1 LLFRSVLTCLLVL
14 TLLAPV
20 RRANACGPDFPP
32 EYLGNRTRTL
42 AELPDGAFMLEASRL
57 LPKPADDFRV
67 AESWEEPEGS
77 RTGGGAR
84 ETELYQAGAKAF
96 HAGNWEEARARFL
109 EVLALPEEER
119 RHASTF
125 AAYMLGRTAGSATE
139 ARERFNE
146 VRELARQGFH
156 DPLGLAV
163 ASLGEE
169 ARTYLREG
177 DDAGAIQL
185 YAQQAAHGSTSGATS
200 LLMVARGIARG
211 DEARLKK
218 ALKDPLAQRLLATYA
233 WTRGQEPVWTE
244 DYEQRPSPLPRLL
257 DALAAVPGLAGA
269 DRLAAGAWRAGRFDL
284 AERFAGQEKT
294 PLSAWVKAKLALR
307 RGDRAEAERLLAEA
321 AEGLPETDDWS
332 SSPEMIGSRRP
343 RSRVEG
349 ERALLALAR
358 GDFAQAAERAMAS
371 CSWQDIAY
379 VAERVLTVEE
389 LQRLI
394 AAHASDPVT
403 RCQPEQ
409 AFFDEG
415 QDVVSR
421 LRLVLGRRLMRSGKG
436 PQALEYFQGTKWE
449 EPARKYV
456 EELERGRSAWDDV
469 DKAQALYSAAR
480 LARTV
485 GMELMGTEAAPDWTW
500 VEGLYDL
507 GALDEQEQPAEG
519 TPARPEQDGAPLATD
534 AERQRLTAHAPPYTM
549 RFHYRFTAAALAEEA
564 AALVPPRSHAYATL
578 LCHAAR
584 FSSDEPAR
592 VQRLWFTYVKNG
604 AAIPGMT
611 FGQSCPEP
619 DFERLRNQKLAMPW
633 KAWRLR
639 TLATVGGGLLLLPVM
654 GAALFF
660 RRKRRDTV
668 NQTHE

>member
-1 LLFRSVLTCLLVL
+1 
-14 TLLAPV
+14 
-20 RRANACGPDFPP
+20 
-32 EYLGNRTRTL
+32 
-42 AELPDGAFMLEASRL
+42 M
-57 LPKPADDFRV
+57 
-67 AESWEEPEGS
+67 
-77 RTGGGAR
+77 
-84 ETELYQAGAKAF
+84 
-96 HAGNWEEARARFL
+96 
-109 EVLALPEEER
+109 
-119 RHASTF
+119 
-125 AAYMLGRTAGSATE
+125 
-139 ARERFNE
+139 
-146 VRELARQGFH
+146 
-156 DPLGLAV
+156 
-163 ASLGEE
+163 
-169 ARTYLREG
+169 
-177 DDAGAIQL
+177 
-185 YAQQAAHGSTSGATS
+185 
-200 LLMVARGIARG
+200 
-211 DEARLKK
+211 
-218 ALKDPLAQRLLATYA
+218 
-233 WTRGQEPVWTE
+233 
-244 DYEQRPSPLPRLL
+244 

-294 PLSAWVKAKLALR
+294 PLSAWVRAKLALR

-332 SSPEMIGSRRP
+332 SSTEMIGSRRP

-349 ERALLALAR
+349 ERALLALVR

-436 PQALEYFQGTKWE
+436 QQALEYFRGTKWE

-456 EELERGRSAWDDV
+456 EALERGRSAWDDV

-485 GMELMGTEAAPDWTW
+485 GMELMGTEVAPDWTW

-507 GALDEQEQPAEG
+507 GALAEEERADED
-519 TPARPEQDGAPLATD
+519 TPAWTEQDNVPLTTD
-534 AERQRLTAHAPPYTM
+534 AERQRLTAHAPPHTV
-549 RFHYRFTAAALAEEA
+549 RFHYRSTAADLAEEA
-564 AALVPPRSHAYATL
+564 AAQVPPRSQAYAAL

-584 FSSDEPAR
+584 FSSYSDPER
-592 VQRLWFTYVKNG
+592 VQHLWRTYVQKG
-604 AAIPGMT
+604 AIVAMT

-619 DFERLRNQKLAMPW
+619 DFERLRNQKLALPW
-633 KAWRLR
+633 KTWRLR

-654 GAALFF
+654 GAALFL
-660 RRKRRDTV
+660 RRKRRDTEK
-668 NQTHE
+668 QTHG

>member
-1 LLFRSVLTCLLVL
+1 MLFRSVLTCLLVL

-20 RRANACGPDFPP
+20 RRASACGPDFPP
-32 EYLGNRTRTL
+32 EYLGNRPRTM
-42 AELPDGAFMLEASRL
+42 AELPDGAFLLEASRL
-57 LPKPADDFRV
+57 VPKPADDFRV
-67 AESWEEPEGS
+67 AESWKEPEAA
-77 RTGGGAR
+77 RTGGGVR

-96 HAGNWEEARARFL
+96 HAGDWEEARARFL

-119 RHASTF
+119 RHFSTF
-125 AAYMLGRTAGSATE
+125 AAYMLGRTADSATE

-177 DDAGAIQL
+177 DDAAAIQL
-185 YAQQAAHGSTSGATS
+185 YAQQAAHGSTSGAIS
-200 LLMVARGIARG
+200 LLLVARGIAHG
-211 DEARLKK
+211 EEARLRK
-218 ALKDPLAQRLLATYA
+218 ALEDPLAQRLLATYA

-244 DYEQRPSPLPRLL
+244 DYEQLPSPLPRLL
-257 DALAAVPGLAGA
+257 DALASVPGLAGA

-332 SSPEMIGSRRP
+332 RSPEPSGSLRP
-343 RSRVEG
+343 RFRVEG

-389 LQRLI
+389 LQRFI

-403 RCQPEQ
+403 RCQSEQ
-409 AFFDEG
+409 TYYDEG

-421 LRLVLGRRLMRSGKG
+421 LRLVLGRRLMRSGEG
-436 PQALEYFQGTKWE
+436 QRALEYFRGTKWE

-456 EELERGRSAWDDV
+456 EELERGRSAWSDV

-485 GMELMGTEAAPDWTW
+485 GMELMGTEVAPDWTW
-500 VEGLYDL
+500 VEGQYDL
-507 GALDEQEQPAEG
+507 GALAEEERSAGG
-519 TPARPEQDGAPLATD
+519 TPTRPEQDGVPLTSE
-534 AERQRLTAHAPPYTM
+534 AERQRLAAHAPPHRV
-549 RFHYRFTAAALAEEA
+549 RFHYRATAADLAEEA
-564 AALVPPRSHAYATL
+564 AALVHPRSHAYAAL

-584 FSSDEPAR
+584 FSSGDPER
-592 VQRLWFTYVKNG
+592 VQSLWRTYVKNG
-604 AAIPGMT
+604 ASIAML

-619 DFERLRNQKLAMPW
+619 DFERLRNQKLSMPW
-633 KAWRLR
+633 KTWRLR
-639 TLATVGGGLLLLPVM
+639 TLATVGGGVLLLPVM
-654 GAALFF
+654 GAALFL
-660 RRKRRDTV
+660 RRKRRGTE